1 MTKSTIQPDSLF
13 QKGTSGE
20 YYLQV
25 KSVTENSGKYEYLLM
40 DADLHEYKATASVLY
55 SVGEL
60 LLCMVR
66 FKLNKKTGNLVI
78 EKVGV
83 CSEQSPQTQTSNEK
97 DNPQKKK
104 KDNAITHLNEAEQT
118 NKAAIVED
126 VKKLMEAKASGQTRE
141 QLKGEIIRLHRV
153 IVEGHLQG
161 AVIEGCGKEGLKMV
175 LGLARS
181 IRRREKKKEDKQ
193 WLSGKGDSDYK
204 KLDNTLRTKW
214 LAWFKRKFGSTVKNK
229 TEKQLY
235 DALMKA
241 ANYLNFVELQ
251 EACISEAQFYQNGLG
266 HCFQIAKNL
275 NFIKLKTPATKKE
288 STPKK
293 RRNNTQDSYLTS
305 GSPHVTKKDWGS
317 LYKPARG

>member
-1 MTKSTIQPDSLF
+1 MTQSTIHPDSLF

-25 KSVTENSGKYEYLLM
+25 KSVAENSGKDEYLLR
-40 DADLHEYKATASVLY
+40 DADWHEYKAIASELY
-55 SVGEL
+55 PNGNL
-60 LLCMVR
+60 LRCMVEFR
-66 FKLNKKTGNLVI
+66 IKRGKLLI
-78 EKVGV
+78 ENVSI
-83 CSEQSPQTQTSNEK
+83 CSEQNLTTQTSNEK
-97 DNPQKKK
+97 NNPQKEKK
-104 KDNAITHLNEAEQT
+104 GDAITHLNEAEQS
-118 NKAAIVED
+118 NRAAIVED
-126 VKKLMEAKASGQTRE
+126 VKKLMEAKATGKTRE
-141 QLKGEIIRLHRV
+141 QLKSEIIRLHRV
-153 IVEGHLQG
+153 IVESHLQG
-161 AVIEGCGKEGLKMV
+161 VVIEGCGKEGLKMV

-181 IRRREKKKEDKQ
+181 IRRREKKKGDKK

-204 KLDNTLRTKW
+204 KLDNALRNKW
-214 LAWFKRKFGSTVKNK
+214 LEWFKRKFGSTVKNK

-235 DALMKA
+235 EALMMA

-275 NFIKLKTPATKKE
+275 NFIKLKPPTSKKK
-288 STPKK
+288 STPKN
-293 RRNNTQDSYLTS
+293 RRKKTQNSYLTS